1 MAVYAVFEVE
11 LLTDPSPHDAD
22 GYERYR
28 TAVPEL
34 IARFGGRYLVRAG
47 TGTALEGRP
56 TTGRWH
62 LVVFPD
68 AESAQ
73 QFWNCPEYLAFK
85 PLRAGAADVRA
96 VLVEH
101 PPG

>member
-1 MAVYAVFEVE
+1 VYCVFEVE

-28 TAVPEL
+28 AAVPEL
-34 IARFGGRYLVRAG
+34 IARFGGRCRRARG
-47 TGTALEGRP
+47 SGTALEGRP
-56 TTGRWH
+56 TTARWH
-62 LVVFPD
+62 LVEFPD

-73 QFWNCPEYLAFK
+73 QFWSCPEYVALK

-96 VLVEH
+96 VLVEP

>member
-1 MAVYAVFEVE
+1 MFEVE

-28 TAVPEL
+28 AAVPEL

-47 TGTALEGRP
+47 TGTRWRVGPRRTVAPRRVSRCRVGTAVLELSRVP
-56 TTGRWH
+56 R
-62 LVVFPD
+62 V
-68 AESAQ
+68 
-73 QFWNCPEYLAFK
+73 K